1 MTKQEA
7 IRRLYGLIADINAEE
22 VADHIKDGVSL
33 CDWTNLWRCE
43 AKDVLRIL
51 EDTADASLMDEA
63 KRKRYIKA
71 LENVLKS
78 EEMSICHEAFLT
90 EEAIKEILGIL
101 KEKNGQ
107 WTPCDER
114 MPNEDGYYLVTVEFD
129 YGKEIEMGWLL
140 DGEWVNENSHVTVAW
155 MPLPE
160 VWENNDE

>member
-43 AKDVLRIL
+43 AKNVLRVL
-51 EDTADASLMDEA
+51 EDTMNETR
-63 KRKRYIKA
+63 RKKYIKA

-78 EEMSICHEAFLT
+78 EEMSICHEAIFS
-90 EEAIKEILGIL
+90 EEVIKEIVGFL
-101 KEKNGQ
+101 KEEKCQ
-107 WTPCDER
+107 WVPCDER

-129 YGKEIEMGWLL
+129 YGREIEMGWLL
-140 DGEWVNENSHVTVAW
+140 GGEWINENSHVTVAW
-155 MPLPE
+155 MPLPK
-160 VWENNDE
+160 VWEDNGE

>member
-1 MTKQEA
+1 
-7 IRRLYGLIADINAEE
+7 
-22 VADHIKDGVSL
+22 
-33 CDWTNLWRCE
+33 
-43 AKDVLRIL
+43 
-51 EDTADASLMDEA
+51 MDEA
-63 KRKRYIKA
+63 KRKSYIKA
-71 LENVLKS
+71 LGNALKS
-78 EEMSICHEAFLT
+78 EEMSICHEAIFS

-101 KEKNGQ
+101 KEEKGQ

-114 MPNEDGYYLVTVEFD
+114 RPNEDGYYLVTVEFD

>member
-1 MTKQEA
+1 
-7 IRRLYGLIADINAEE
+7 
-22 VADHIKDGVSL
+22 
-33 CDWTNLWRCE
+33 
-43 AKDVLRIL
+43 
-51 EDTADASLMDEA
+51 MDEA

-90 EEAIKEILGIL
+90 EEAIKEILEVL
-101 KEKNGQ
+101 KEENGQ
-107 WTPCDER
+107 WTPCDKR

-129 YGKEIEMGWLL
+129 YGREIEMGWLL
-140 DGEWVNENSHVTVAW
+140 DGEWVNKNSHVTVAW

>member
-43 AKDVLRIL
+43 AKDVLRVL
-51 EDTADASLMDEA
+51 EDTMNET

-71 LENVLKS
+71 LENALES
-78 EEMSICHEAFLT
+78 EEMSICHEAIFS
-90 EEAIKEILGIL
+90 EEAIKEIVGIL
-101 KEKNGQ
+101 KEEKGQ
-107 WTPCDER
+107 WVPCDER

-140 DGEWVNENSHVTVAW
+140 GGEWVNENSHVTVAW
-155 MPLPE
+155 MPLPKPYKG
-160 VWENNDE
+160 